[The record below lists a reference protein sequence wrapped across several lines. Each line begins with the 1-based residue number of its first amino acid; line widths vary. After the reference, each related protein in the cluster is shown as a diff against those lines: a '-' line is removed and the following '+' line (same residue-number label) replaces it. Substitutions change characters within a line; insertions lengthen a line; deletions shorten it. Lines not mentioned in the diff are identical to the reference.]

1 LRSSL
6 LTGAMVLSWLAFAGM
21 VFITLML
28 GAITAGVWV
37 IGVIVTCFKGVEP
50 DDNQGDDEEGDE

>member
-1 LRSSL
+1 M
-6 LTGAMVLSWLAFAGM
+6 TGAMVLSWLAFAGM